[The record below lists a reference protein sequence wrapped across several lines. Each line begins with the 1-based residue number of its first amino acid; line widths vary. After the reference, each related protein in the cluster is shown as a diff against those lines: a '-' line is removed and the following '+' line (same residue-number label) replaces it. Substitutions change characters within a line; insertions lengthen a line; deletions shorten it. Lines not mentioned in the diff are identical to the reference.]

1 MDSNLER
8 EIESRVKIDDFP
20 ENFKRIAETIGVEMA
35 LQLVKNSGGINQY
48 IPVYDCVTSAARDRL
63 IMEEFQH
70 DNYQELAVKYR
81 ISEVW
86 IRNIVDRD
94 RRRKNREAMER
105 NQTTLNLDD
114 TA

>member
-8 EIESRVKIDDFP
+8 EIESRVQIEDFP
-20 ENFKRIAETIGVEMA
+20 DNFKRVAETIGVEMA
-35 LQLVKNSGGINQY
+35 IQLIKNSGGINQY
-48 IPVYDCVTSAARDRL
+48 IPVYDCVTAAARDRL
-63 IMEEFQH
+63 IMEEFH
-70 DNYQELAVKYR
+70 SDNYRELAAKYR

-94 RRRKNREAMER
+94 RRRRNKEAIER
-105 NQTTLNLDD
+105 NQTTLNFDD